1 MLFVIDN
8 LKYDT
13 VKMKLIS
20 TKCEYRW
27 KGSLT
32 GLYFDAREVKLF
44 RSDKGRWLLVYEEDY
59 KTVGRAM
66 TEEEVKNLLK
76 RFDIDAYE
84 KMFGELE
91 EA

>member
-1 MLFVIDN
+1 MLFVINN

-13 VKMKLIS
+13 DKMKLIS
-20 TKCEYRW
+20 TKCEWRW
-27 KGSLT
+27 KGSLMD
-32 GLYFDAREVKLF
+32 LYFDAREMKLF
-44 RSDKGRWLLVYEEDY
+44 RSDKGRWLLVYKTDY
-59 KTVGRAM
+59 KTVGQAM
-66 TEEEVKNLLK
+66 TEEAAKNLLK

>member
-1 MLFVIDN
+1 MLFVINN

-13 VKMKLIS
+13 DKMKLIS
-20 TKCEYRW
+20 TKCEWRW
-27 KGSLT
+27 KGSLMD
-32 GLYFDAREVKLF
+32 LYFDPREVKLF
-44 RSDKGRWLLVYEEDY
+44 RSDKGRWLLVYKTDY
-59 KTVGRAM
+59 KTVGQAM
-66 TEEEVKNLLK
+66 TEEAAKNLLK

>member
-1 MLFVIDN
+1 MLFVIND

-13 VKMKLIS
+13 DKMKLIS
-20 TKCEYRW
+20 TECEYRW
-27 KGSLT
+27 KGSLMD
-32 GLYFDAREVKLF
+32 LYFDAREVKLF
-44 RSDKGRWLLVYEEDY
+44 RSDKGRWLLVYKADY
-59 KTVGRAM
+59 KTVGKAI
-66 TEEEVKNLLK
+66 TEEEAKNLLK

>member
-13 VKMKLIS
+13 DKMKLIS

-59 KTVGRAM
+59 KTVGR
-66 TEEEVKNLLK
+66 END
-76 RFDIDAYE
+76 RRRGE
-84 KMFGELE
+84 KLIK
-91 EA
+91 AVRY

>member
-1 MLFVIDN
+1 MLFVINN

-13 VKMKLIS
+13 DKMKLIS
-20 TKCEYRW
+20 TKCEWRW
-27 KGSLT
+27 KGSLMD
-32 GLYFDAREVKLF
+32 LYFDPREVKLF
-44 RSDKGRWLLVYEEDY
+44 RSDKGRWLLVYKTDY
-59 KTVGRAM
+59 KTVWQAM
-66 TEEEVKNLLK
+66 TEEAAKNLLK